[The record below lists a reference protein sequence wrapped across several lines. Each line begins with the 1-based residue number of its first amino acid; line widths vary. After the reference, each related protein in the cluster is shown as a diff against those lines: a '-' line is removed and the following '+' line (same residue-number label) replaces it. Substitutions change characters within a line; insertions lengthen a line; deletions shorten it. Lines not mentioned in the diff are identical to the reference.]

1 MRASSPA
8 LFRGLHVLLAAL
20 LLASMSALAWAQSDD
35 ADQTAAQDSGQADAG
50 DPPIRVARLSYAI
63 GDLGLLPA
71 GTTNWSAASINR
83 PLTNGDKLSSGPG
96 ARAELELDGALL
108 RLNEQSDIGVL
119 NLNGQIGQ
127 FELTQGTLNLN
138 VRILAEGATYE
149 VDTPTLALVMNQ
161 PGTVRLDIG
170 PNGSYTKVTVF
181 DGDAVVYGENQ
192 VQRDVFSGR
201 SYQFA
206 DSSLNNVAVTDIPG
220 NDAFDAWCANR
231 DSQYG
236 SGMGSAQY
244 VSDQMVGAQN
254 LDQYG
259 TWQSDSDYG
268 AVWYP
273 SDVVAGWSPYSFG
286 YWTWIGPWGWTW
298 VDNLPWG
305 FAPYHYGRWAYIGHR
320 WGWIPGPRY
329 GRPVYAPALVAF
341 AGIGRG
347 GPVGWVPLGPH
358 EVYNPWYRASR
369 NYYTNVNTSNIAL
382 GRGYSQA
389 ALTASLHSQYAS
401 YQAGRPVTGVTYA
414 NRNAPNGF
422 NAVSAQTFASAQN
435 VQHNRVAMSP
445 QQIAASTPIAGS
457 ALQRPT
463 AASFAQARLVDARPL
478 PAAGFNRQVV
488 AVGKPSPAIHADAAI
503 RAGQPASNVAASN
516 VRVLGGTPTQAAN
529 AQAAAQPRFEHPAA
543 PAPTQPNPR
552 PAMLPQ
558 LPHFEAAQQIQQA
571 PHFQP
576 QVSPQ
581 QIEQQRYEQ
590 AERSHQYVPP
600 QRQVAPD
607 PSYQPYRNVPMPQ
620 QYARPEYGRSEPQ
633 SQPHPQQN
641 TARPHASAPAAHGG
655 SSNQR

>member
-1 MRASSPA
+1 MRAQSPA
-8 LFRGLHVLLAAL
+8 LFRGLHILLAAL
-20 LLASMSALAWAQSDD
+20 ALVSLLLLSIPAIAWAQSDD
-35 ADQTAAQDSGQADAG
+35 SGQGDVG
-50 DPPIRVARLSYAI
+50 DPPTRVARLSYAS

-71 GTTNWSAASINR
+71 GSTAWSAANVNR

-108 RLNEQSDIGVL
+108 RINEQSDIGVL

-127 FELTQGTLNLN
+127 FELTQGTLSLN
-138 VRILAEGATYE
+138 VRILPEGATYE
-149 VDTPTLALVMNQ
+149 VDTPTVALVINQ
-161 PGTVRLDIG
+161 PGTVRVDIG
-170 PNGSYTKVTVF
+170 PNGAYTRVSVF
-181 DGDAVVYGENQ
+181 DGSAVVYGENQ
-192 VQRDVFSGR
+192 AQRDVFSGR

-206 DSSLNNVAVTDIPG
+206 NATLSNVAVADLAGT
-220 NDAFDAWCANR
+220 DAFDAWCTDR

-236 SGMGSAQY
+236 SNIASAQY
-244 VSDQMVGAQN
+244 VPDQMVGAQD

-259 TWQSDSDYG
+259 TWQDDSDYG

-273 SDVVAGWSPYSFG
+273 SNLVAGWSPYSFG

-329 GRPVYAPALVAF
+329 ARPIYAPALVAF

-369 NYYTNVNTSNIAL
+369 NYYTHINTSNIAL
-382 GRGYSQA
+382 GRSYSPG
-389 ALTASLHSQYAS
+389 ALTESIHSQYAS
-401 YQAGRPVTGVTYA
+401 YQAGRPATGVTYA

-422 NAVSAQTFASAQN
+422 TAVSAQSFASAQN
-435 VQHNRVAMSP
+435 VQHSRVAMSP
-445 QQIAASTPIAGS
+445 QQIAAATPMAAT

-463 AASFAQARLVDARPL
+463 PASFAQARLVDARPL

-488 AVGKPSPAIHADAAI
+488 AVGKPSPAINASTSI
-503 RAGQPASNVAASN
+503 RAAQPASN
-516 VRVLGGTPTQAAN
+516 VRVLSATPTPAAR
-529 AQAAAQPRFEHPAA
+529 AQAAEQARFARSAA
-543 PAPTQPNPR
+543 PVQTQVNPR
-552 PAMLPQ
+552 PATLPQ
-558 LPHFEAAQQIQQA
+558 VPRFEAAQQIQQA
-571 PHFQP
+571 PHFPSQS
-576 QVSPQ
+576 SPQ
-581 QIEQQRYEQ
+581 QIEQQRFEQ
-590 AERSHQYVPP
+590 AERSHQYVPE
-600 QRQVAPD
+600 QRQMAPD

-620 QYARPEYGRSEPQ
+620 QYARPEYGRSE

-641 TARPHASAPAAHGG
+641 TSRPHASAPATHSGN
-655 SSNQR
+655 SSQR